1 MTPANIHSQ
10 NAQRSQCDPNQ
21 RIELIK
27 SALNHIPPLRDPI
40 ASRIERIVF
49 HSIGGKTGFEILQ
62 SWYAQSNLFDQGAAY
77 RVWDWMIE
85 ASEADPNHSSKDI
98 EGYGWRW
105 RSFPLGWLTPET
117 IFHEAKKHGWSP
129 DGPYGADEK
138 HAKLL
143 RETRLQARMER
154 VRQLAESR
162 VGWLQT
168 DIDNAM
174 RHKPSFMHQDL
185 TALDLKPWSRELKF
199 LGRDPA
205 SGNTIFPLGDG
216 ASWYGALSINSL
228 KTAWLQYSI
237 MQDHAHWHP
246 LGTPLPNGKIIIT
259 DGLHNGL
266 AIYKSTGIPTVICL
280 GAKNILLVA
289 REIGLNFPGNEI
301 TICPE
306 RKVSGAKSKYF
317 VQIDSAAQETGAF
330 VAYPWDSQKESYRTF
345 FDVFISR
352 GSDGVKDNIELAKHG
367 FPPASICNREVR
379 HG

>member
-1 MTPANIHSQ
+1 MNASESNLQ
-10 NAQRSQCDPNQ
+10 NQQSGPKEKFA
-21 RIELIK
+21 LIK
-27 SALNHIPPLRDPI
+27 SALDSIPPLHDAI
-40 ASRIERIVF
+40 TTRIQRIIF
-49 HSIGGKTGFEILQ
+49 HFYRKTGFEILQ
-62 SWYAQSNLFDQGAAY
+62 SWFAQSNLFDQGAAR

-117 IFHEAKKHGWSP
+117 IFHEARKHGRSP
-129 DGPYGADEK
+129 DGADEK

-143 RETRLQARMER
+143 RETRLQARLER

-168 DIDNAM
+168 DIDNFM

-185 TALDLKPWSRELKF
+185 TALDLKPWNRELKF

-205 SGNTIFPLGDG
+205 SGNTICPLGDG
-216 ASWYGALSINSL
+216 ASWYGALSINPL

-237 MQDHAHWHP
+237 MQNHAHWHP

-259 DGLHNGL
+259 DGLFNGL
-266 AIYKSTGIPTVICL
+266 AIYKSTGIPTAVGV
-280 GAKNILLVA
+280 GAKNIGLVA
-289 REIGLNFPGNEI
+289 REIRLNFPGNEI
-301 TICPE
+301 TLCPD

-317 VQIDSAAQETGAF
+317 AQIDKAAEEVDAF
-330 VAYPWDSQKESYRTF
+330 VAYPWDSNKETYRTF